1 MEKTI
6 NLLKAVRMTMDGIDV
21 RGIDNQDKFVGCAN
35 AIMQAVQ
42 DLEKLAAAREQEDVN
57 GDG

>member
-35 AIMQAVQ
+35 AIMTAVH
-42 DLEKLAAAREQEDVN
+42 DLEKLAAAAEQEEAN
-57 GDG
+57 GDS

>member
-6 NLLKAVRMTMDGIDV
+6 NLLKAVYKTMDGIDV

-35 AIMQAVQ
+35 AIMTAIH
-42 DLEKLAAAREQEDVN
+42 DLEKLAAEQEEVN
-57 GDG
+57 GDS